1 MNTEDFKKLLE
12 LVQKYGMRRV
22 LSMLG
27 TVGDGYKE

>member
-1 MNTEDFKKLLE
+1 MSAEDFKLLLE

-27 TVGDGYKE
+27 TIGDGYKE

>member
-1 MNTEDFKKLLE
+1 MSTEDFKILLE

-27 TVGDGYKE
+27 TVGDDYHR

>member
-1 MNTEDFKKLLE
+1 MSAEDFKTLIE

-27 TVGDGYKE
+27 TIGNDYKK

>member
-1 MNTEDFKKLLE
+1 MSAEDFKTLMD

-27 TVGDGYKE
+27 IIGDGYKE